1 MPRITTIS
9 LYHFQGFQ
17 DILWALKQNKVA
29 REPLEEVAGL
39 TFYKLMG
46 SGASGYSIFPD
57 WNVYAIL
64 QVWESEAAADD
75 YFRVHPLAL
84 EYANRAKFHLNLYLN
99 LVKVRGAW
107 DGENPFG
114 ETSADAPSV
123 AKSHLNNQMA
133 VLTRATIKKRH
144 LFRFWK
150 YVPHSQKP
158 LNNAP
163 GLIFHK
169 GIGEVPLI
177 QMATF
182 SIWKDAAAM
191 KSYAYGTQNHQ
202 GAIQRTRKHD
212 WYREEL
218 FARFTPFKSLG
229 SWPNVPDF
237 GASGL

>member
-1 MPRITTIS
+1 MPLITTIS

-29 REPLEEVAGL
+29 REPLEAVSGL

-46 SGASGYSIFPD
+46 SGAAGYSIFPD

-64 QVWESEAAADD
+64 QVWESEAAADN
-75 YFRVHPLAL
+75 YFKTHPLAL
-84 EYANRAKFHLNLYLN
+84 EYTSRAKFHFNLYLD
-99 LVKVRGAW
+99 LVKVKGAW

-114 ETSADAPSV
+114 ESSTDASL
-123 AKSHLNNQMA
+123 ASRRHSESHMA

-150 YVPHSQKP
+150 YVPYSQRP
-158 LNNAP
+158 LNNAS
-163 GLIFHK
+163 GLLFHK

-182 SIWKDAAAM
+182 SIWKNAEAM
-191 KSYAYGTQNHQ
+191 KSFAYGTQNHQ
-202 GAIQRTRKHD
+202 GAIRQTRKHD

-237 GASGL
+237 KATGL

>member
-9 LYHFQGFQ
+9 LYHFQGFR

-29 REPLEEVAGL
+29 REPLEAVPGL
-39 TFYKLMG
+39 LFYKLMG
-46 SGASGYSIFPD
+46 SGAAGYSVFPD

-75 YFRVHPLAL
+75 YFGTHPLAL
-84 EYANRAKFHLNLYLN
+84 EYTSRAKFHLNLFLN
-99 LVKVRGAW
+99 LVKVKGAW

-114 ETSADAPSV
+114 EPSAEVKIESKETSESP
-123 AKSHLNNQMA
+123 MA

-144 LFRFWK
+144 FFRFWK
-150 YVPHSQKP
+150 YVPYSQKP
-158 LNNAP
+158 LNKAS
-163 GLIFHK
+163 GLLFHK

-182 SIWKDAAAM
+182 SIWEDAAAM
-191 KSYAYGTQNHQ
+191 KRFAYGTQNHQ

-218 FARFTPFKSLG
+218 FARFTPVKSLG
-229 SWPNVPDF
+229 SWPTVPDF
-237 GASGL
+237 MATEL